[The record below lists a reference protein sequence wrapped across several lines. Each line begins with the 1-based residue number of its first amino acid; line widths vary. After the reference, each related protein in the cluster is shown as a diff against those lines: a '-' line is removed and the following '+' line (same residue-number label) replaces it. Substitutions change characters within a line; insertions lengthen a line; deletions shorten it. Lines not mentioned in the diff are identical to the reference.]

1 MSVEQARLEDTQA
14 WLRKAADDI
23 RAGTLL
29 LLHDPEL
36 AERILFF
43 AQQSIEK
50 AFKAFL
56 TWHDEPF
63 RKTDDL
69 AELGGAC
76 ASKAPELAAI
86 VEKTVILTSFAV
98 AHRYPTTEPL
108 PSADEIAEA
117 LKLSRETVLA
127 ILRLLAPAVGQHQLP
142 TLED

>member
-14 WLRKAADDI
+14 RLRKATGDL
-23 RAGTLL
+23 RAGALL
-29 LLHDPEL
+29 LRYDPDL

-50 AFKAFL
+50 ALKGFL

-63 RKTDDL
+63 RKTRDL

-86 VEKTVILTSFAV
+86 VEKTIFLTSFAV
-98 AHRYPTTEPL
+98 AHRYLTVEPL
-108 PSADEIAEA
+108 PSVEEIAEA
-117 LKLSRETVLA
+117 LKLAREAVSS
-127 ILRLLAPAVGQHQLP
+127 IFRLLGPAVGKHQLP

>member
-14 WLRKAADDI
+14 WLRKAAGDI

-29 LLHDPEL
+29 LRHDPEL

-50 AFKAFL
+50 AFKGFL

-63 RKTDDL
+63 RKTHDL

-86 VEKTVILTSFAV
+86 VEKTVFLTSFAV

-108 PSADEIAEA
+108 PSVDEIAEA
-117 LKLSRETVLA
+117 LTLFREAVSA
-127 ILRLLAPAVGQHQLP
+127 ILRLLGPAVGQDQLP
-142 TLED
+142 TLQG

>member
-14 WLRKAADDI
+14 WLRKATGDL

-56 TWHDEPF
+56 
-63 RKTDDL
+63 
-69 AELGGAC
+69 
-76 ASKAPELAAI
+76 
-86 VEKTVILTSFAV
+86 
-98 AHRYPTTEPL
+98 
-108 PSADEIAEA
+108 IAEA
-117 LKLSRETVLA
+117 LKLSREAVSA
-127 ILRLLAPAVGQHQLP
+127 VLRLLRPAVGQHQLP